1 MTKPRLRIAAY
12 STLCK
17 LAARA
22 DEPRIGIDAIHTMW
36 ERADVLDLAREDLI
50 EMYLDVEVTRIRLTP
65 RGRLAAPGAEVRS

>member
-22 DEPRIGIDAIHTMW
+22 DEPRIGIDAIFTMW
-36 ERADVLDLAREDLI
+36 ERADVLDLARADLV
-50 EMYLDVEVTRIRLTP
+50 EMYVDVEVLRVRLTP
-65 RGRLAAPGAEVRS
+65 AGWLVAPAVQS

>member
-36 ERADVLDLAREDLI
+36 ERRDVLDLARADLV
-50 EMYLDVEVTRIRLTP
+50 EMYLDVEVTRVRVTST
-65 RGRLAAPGAEVRS
+65 GRLAVPAVQS